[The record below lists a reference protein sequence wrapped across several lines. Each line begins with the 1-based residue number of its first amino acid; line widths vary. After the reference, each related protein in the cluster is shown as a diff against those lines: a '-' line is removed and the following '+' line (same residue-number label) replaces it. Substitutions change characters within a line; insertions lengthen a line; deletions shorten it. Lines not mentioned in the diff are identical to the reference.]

1 MIDYKFAIIKAV
13 IYILHGKDSF
23 RKQVRLDELK
33 HKYIEPGMESLSFLV
48 MDNPE
53 LIDFISAV
61 KTPGFGLGSKLI
73 VVKNFKYLENKS
85 EDSEVEQILNTL
97 QNLPESVVLVFDSDK
112 VTGTIKLVKN
122 IKAKLKSIIELEEF
136 TPFTPWDSKSP
147 ASWLCRSFPKELE
160 MQDAEY
166 FVEQIGA
173 EDSGKLYSEMK
184 RLLTLGKPIDQNLIE
199 RECAGKVDIFKFT
212 RLVAEEKTEAANK
225 ELDRIILAKETHL
238 GLLAMMETSVS
249 RYLKLKL
256 SQGKTKEEKAKI
268 LGISPGRL
276 YFQEQEV
283 SRMQTPYLEKLL
295 DKTIEA
301 ERNVKRGR
309 MNINR
314 ALKYLVNS

>member
-1 MIDYKFAIIKAV
+1 M

-23 RKQVRLDELK
+23 RKQIRLDELK
-33 HKYIEPGMESLSFLV
+33 EKYIEPGMESLSFLV
-48 MDNPE
+48 IENPE

-85 EDSEVEQILNTL
+85 EDKEVEQILNTL

-147 ASWLCRSFPKELE
+147 ASWLCKSFGKELKI
-160 MQDAEY
+160 QDAEY
-166 FVEQIGA
+166 FVEQIGSD
-173 EDSGKLYSEMK
+173 DSGKLYSEMK
-184 RLLTLGKPIDQNLIE
+184 RLLTLGKPIDQDLIE
-199 RECAGKVDIFKFT
+199 KECAGKVDIFKFT
-212 RLVAEEKTEAANK
+212 RLIAEGKIEAANK
-225 ELDRIILAKETHL
+225 ELNKIILAKESHL
-238 GLLAMMETSVS
+238 GLLAMMETSIS

-256 SQGKTKEEKAKI
+256 SQGKPKDEKAKI

-283 SRMQTPYLEKLL
+283 ARMQTPYLEKLL
-295 DKTIEA
+295 DRTIEA

-309 MNINR
+309 MNINK
-314 ALKYLVNS
+314 ALKYLVNT